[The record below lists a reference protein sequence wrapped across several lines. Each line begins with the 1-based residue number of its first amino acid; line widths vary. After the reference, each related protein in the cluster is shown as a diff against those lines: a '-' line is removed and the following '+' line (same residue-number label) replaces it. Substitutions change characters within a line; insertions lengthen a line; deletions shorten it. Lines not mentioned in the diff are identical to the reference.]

1 LADTHCLELLIPA
14 LSAANWLKNH
24 QAISFTPSTTPARF
38 SMKDIYVQSKLAM
51 AKTLHSHGV
60 SVPYIAVATG
70 LTQRKIKSELKISVK
85 NHIKKHQA

>member
-1 LADTHCLELLIPA
+1 
-14 LSAANWLKNH
+14 
-24 QAISFTPSTTPARF
+24 
-38 SMKDIYVQSKLAM
+38 MKDIDVQSKLAM

-70 LTQRKIKSELKISVK
+70 LTQRRIRSELKTTIK